1 VGDDVFVDSETL
13 LVTDFMN
20 LKIKPT
26 QSFKD
31 AHKDRVYIHV
41 IIRVSDVPVD
51 SETLLVTD
59 FMNPKI
65 KPTQSFECAHRD
77 KLCVRVFIRIDAHTY
92 MNIYIYIVYLKKVS
106 RRS

>member
-20 LKIKPT
+20 LKIKLT

-41 IIRVSDVPVD
+41 FIRVSD
-51 SETLLVTD
+51 
-59 FMNPKI
+59 
-65 KPTQSFECAHRD
+65 H
-77 KLCVRVFIRIDAHTY
+77 
-92 MNIYIYIVYLKKVS
+92 IYIYMSILCI
-106 RRS
+106 